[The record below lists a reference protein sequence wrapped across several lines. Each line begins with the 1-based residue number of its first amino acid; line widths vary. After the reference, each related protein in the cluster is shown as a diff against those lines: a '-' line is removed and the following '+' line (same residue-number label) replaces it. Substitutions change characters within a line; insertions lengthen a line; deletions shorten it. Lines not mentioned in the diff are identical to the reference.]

1 MGSRAVA
8 APAIL
13 VSLIC
18 IALPRK
24 RIAYSAGELR
34 LRVARALLLQLRESA
49 LQLDVPL
56 LHKGPPLAL
65 LGAAAPSLSQTAIP
79 TSI

>member
-1 MGSRAVA
+1 MGNRVLA

-18 IALPRK
+18 TALPK
-24 RIAYSAGELR
+24 ERITYLAGELR
-34 LRVARALLLQLRESA
+34 VRVAHALLLQLRKSA
-49 LQLDVPL
+49 LQQDLTRPDN
-56 LHKGPPLAL
+56 GPPLAL
-65 LGAAAPSLSQTAIP
+65 LGAAAPSSSQAAIP